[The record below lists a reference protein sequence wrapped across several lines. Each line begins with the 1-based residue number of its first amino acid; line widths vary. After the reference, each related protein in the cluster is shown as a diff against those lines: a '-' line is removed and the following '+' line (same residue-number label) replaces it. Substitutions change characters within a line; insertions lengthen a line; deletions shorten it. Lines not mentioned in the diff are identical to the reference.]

1 MIDSFDIVVI
11 GGGIHGAG
19 VAQAAAAAGYSVK
32 VLEQYP
38 QLAMGTSSRSSK
50 LVHGGLRYLETAQF
64 SLVRECLN
72 ERDTLLFNAP
82 KLVQLKPFYIPL
94 YHTSQRGPGSVRIGL
109 SLYAL
114 LGGMRKST
122 RFRILKPRRWDQ
134 LDGLRSEGLRVV
146 FEYRDG
152 QTDDAAL
159 TRAVMQS
166 AVNLGAELLLN
177 AITYRIELSE
187 NGSTVHYRHS
197 GGNNA
202 CHARVTV
209 NATGPWSNKVLQCV
223 TPPQSPAPCDLVQ
236 GTHIVV
242 PGKQQTGIF
251 YVEAP
256 QDRRAVFIMPW
267 KGNTLVGTT
276 ERSYADAPDEVT
288 PSEGEIEY
296 LLETLNY
303 YFPFCNYTYGDI
315 LEAFAGIRVLPKGN
329 SKTSS
334 RPRETTLITDRT
346 FRPRLI
352 SILGGKLTAY
362 RATAEKVLNNIAT
375 NLPSRTVIAD
385 TRTLLL
391 MPVDVQGQRK
401 IVLNDRSKY

>member
-1 MIDSFDIVVI
+1 MRDNFDIVVI

-19 VAQAAAAAGYSVK
+19 VAQAAVAAGYSVK

-50 LVHGGLRYLETAQF
+50 LIHGGLRYLETAQF

-72 ERDTLLFNAP
+72 ERDTLLSNAP
-82 KLVQLKPFYIPL
+82 QLVQLKPFYIPL
-94 YHTSQRGPGSVRIGL
+94 YHSSQRGPSAVKIGL

-114 LGGMRKST
+114 LGGMREST
-122 RFRILKPRRWDQ
+122 RFRILKPRSWNQ
-134 LDGLRSEGLRVV
+134 FDGLRSEGLRVV
-146 FEYRDG
+146 FEYRDA

-166 AVNLGAELLLN
+166 AVNLGAELLLS
-177 AITYRIELSE
+177 ATTYRIELTE
-187 NGSTVHYRHS
+187 NGSTVHYHHN
-197 GGNNA
+197 GGNHA
-202 CHARVTV
+202 CQASVTV

-223 TPPQSPAPCDLVQ
+223 APPQSPASYDLVQ

-242 PGKQQTGIF
+242 QGEQRTGIF

-288 PSEGEIEY
+288 PSNDEIEY
-296 LLETLNY
+296 LLETLSY
-303 YFPFCNYTYGDI
+303 YFPFYNYTYGDI
-315 LEAFAGIRVLPKGN
+315 LEAFAGVRVLPKGN
-329 SKTSS
+329 SKISS
-334 RPRETTLITDRT
+334 RARETTLITDRT

-362 RATAEKVLNNIAT
+362 RATAEKVLGKIAT
-375 NLPSRTVIAD
+375 NLPARTAIAD

-391 MPVDVQGQRK
+391 TPVEV
-401 IVLNDRSKY
+401 IH